1 MKPAWIIGFSGHR
14 RLDHPDLVR
23 DALHTAM
30 RDTMGKVVQ
39 AGGRLHVLV
48 SAAYG
53 ADLLC
58 MEVAQALKIPVHI
71 VLPKPVITDDA
82 GEVCFTEGF
91 AADFLDAQGQPLH
104 EEWRRAHTLIRKA
117 QRNEDGWTCRIV
129 NGTQVD
135 PECYYD
141 TGVQIME
148 AADLFLTVW
157 DGKPA
162 RGLGGTAELVEQAN
176 KLGLPMQRI
185 HPENGEIDVI
195 RYEKFSPAN
204 DEGQKLM
211 AALHLE
217 SGLNFEQQFQA
228 LDEKANL
235 HSSRFRNL
243 QVRRIW
249 LNALAT
255 ITAAIA
261 ALLSGTSLAAAQ
273 MVASLAL
280 IEWILVVIAW
290 MKLRQMTRG
299 NTHAEWVRSRFAV
312 ELMRAM
318 SGSISLLDPLHPPIF
333 RHKKE
338 WVRFAVSAGLQLAAE
353 RGGHRPWREERDAY
367 VSVRL
372 DDARS
377 GQIPH
382 FLRKQAEAA
391 PVFERLSRVNKIASS
406 AAVFFVFG
414 AFLYKGSVAFHGT
427 FYGGEIKIPEGWTK
441 LVVAF
446 FFRFLPI
453 ALPLIAGVSAALR
466 SAKDCGRRTFRY
478 QELALRL
485 SVAREQM
492 IELKTE
498 SSCRR
503 CVLQIEEILLDEL
516 IEWHL
521 SEKQNGSS
529 KK

>member
-14 RLDHPDLVR
+14 RLDQPDLVR
-23 DALHTAM
+23 GALQRALSATAE
-30 RDTMGKVVQ
+30 KIA
-39 AGGRLHVLV
+39 AGGGQLHLLV

-53 ADLLC
+53 ADLIC
-58 MEVAQALKIPVHI
+58 IEVAQSLSIPVHI
-71 VLPKPVITDDA
+71 VLPKPVITNDA
-82 GEVCFTEGF
+82 GEVIFTEGF
-91 AADFLDAQGQPLH
+91 AADFLDAEGKPMDADWQQ
-104 EEWRRAHTLIRKA
+104 AHLFIRKA
-117 QRNEDGWTCRIV
+117 QRCDDGWTCRLV

-162 RGLGGTAELVEQAN
+162 RGLGGTAELVEQAH

-185 HPENGEIDVI
+185 DPVNGAIETI
-195 RYEKFSPAN
+195 RYEKFSPEQ

-211 AALHLE
+211 VSLGLTP
-217 SGLNFEQQFQA
+217 GLNFAQQFQA
-228 LDEKANL
+228 LDDKANL

-255 ITAAIA
+255 VTAAIA
-261 ALLSGTSLAAAQ
+261 ALLSGTSLSAAQ

-290 MKLRQMTRG
+290 MKMRQMTRG
-299 NTHAEWVRSRFAV
+299 DTHAEWVRSRFAV

-338 WVRFAVSAGLQLAAE
+338 WVRFSVSAGLQLARE
-353 RGGHRPWREERDAY
+353 RHGNQPWHEERDAY
-367 VSVRL
+367 VAARL
-372 DDARS
+372 DDPKN
-377 GQIPH
+377 GQIAH

-406 AAVFFVFG
+406 SAVAFVFG

-427 FYGGEIKIPEGWTK
+427 IYGGEIKIPEGWLK
-441 LVVAF
+441 LAVAF

-453 ALPLIAGVSAALR
+453 ALPLIAGVSSALR

-478 QELALRL
+478 KELAQRL
-485 SVAREQM
+485 SVARDQM